1 MISKAAQHAAPRIV
15 AEIDR
20 PLINAG
26 GDSVRHL
33 VVTVRAPE
41 HKPDPDAVRHPLN
54 LGLVIDASGSMQ
66 GPPLAAAKQATFD
79 VMTALSE
86 TDHMSLVSFA
96 SDVVRHA
103 SATPLTARGR
113 KRLESEVRAL
123 ACRGSTNLA
132 AGWLDGCQA
141 VAERQA
147 TCGGMIERNHVVLL
161 SDGHANEGLVD
172 PMALAKHAGELRDR
186 GIITST
192 VGIGTGYSPVQL
204 QAIAEAGG
212 GRMHDAEL
220 PDEIARIVLAEL
232 TDALAT
238 TVENVDICLRL
249 PEGVT
254 AELYGT
260 APFTPTTGGC
270 YVLLGSMIGGA
281 TRRLVIKLRLPPGK
295 AGEKVAVGVAAQWN
309 VPGEA
314 DNFSCEA
321 GEAVM
326 RFDTGKACLAQPRN
340 REIVKIVAEQWQAH
354 VYHRAMML
362 NQDGEGQAA
371 AELVE
376 RELKYLRKYCQ
387 GETDL
392 EAEIDAMG
400 SFAQSVAQRYTAVT
414 SKEMMLKA
422 YKMGRGEMDRRGRK
436 AMTFEMLMQTEESFR
451 GTNPSPRRPRK

>member
-1 MISKAAQHAAPRIV
+1 MISKATQHAAPEIV

-20 PLINAG
+20 PLINARG
-26 GDSVRHL
+26 ASVRHL

-66 GPPLAAAKQATFD
+66 GPPLAAAKQATLD
-79 VMTALSE
+79 VVSALSE

-103 SATPLTARGR
+103 SATRLTDRGR
-113 KRLESEVRAL
+113 KSLELELRSL

-147 TCGGMIERNHVVLL
+147 TCGVIERSHVVLL

-172 PMALAKHAGELRDR
+172 PMALANHARELRDR

-220 PDEIARIVLAEL
+220 PEEIARIVMAEL
-232 TDALAT
+232 TDTLAT
-238 TVENVDICLRL
+238 TVENADILLRL

-270 YVLLGSMIGGA
+270 HVFLGSMIGGA
-281 TRRLVIKLRLPPGK
+281 SRRLVIKLRLPPGQ
-295 AGEKVAVGVAAQWN
+295 AGDTLAVSVAAQWSL
-309 VPGEA
+309 PGQAEHL
-314 DNFSCEA
+314 SCEA
-321 GEAVM
+321 GKAVM
-326 RFDTGKACLAQPRN
+326 RFDTGKACVDQPRN
-340 REIVKIVAEQWQAH
+340 AEIVKIVAEQWQASI
-354 VYHRAMML
+354 YHRAMML
-362 NQDGEGQAA
+362 NQDGQGRAA

-376 RELKYLRKYCQ
+376 RELEYLRKYCQ
-387 GETDL
+387 AIAEL
-392 EAEIDAMG
+392 EAEIAALG
-400 SFAQSVAQRYTAVT
+400 SFAESVSERYTAGT

-422 YKMGRGEMDRRGRK
+422 YKMGRGETDRRGRK
-436 AMTFEMLMQTEESFR
+436 VMSFEMLMQTEHTSR
-451 GTNPSPRRPRK
+451 GTNPKPHPPRK

>member
-1 MISKAAQHAAPRIV
+1 MISKANQHAAPEIV

-66 GPPLAAAKQATFD
+66 GAPLAAAKQATLD
-79 VMTALSE
+79 VVTALTE

-103 SATPLTARGR
+103 SATPLTAQGR
-113 KRLESEVRAL
+113 KTLELQVRAL

-147 TCGGMIERNHVVLL
+147 TCGALERNHVVLL

-172 PMALAKHAGELRDR
+172 PVALAAHAGELRAR

-192 VGIGTGYSPVQL
+192 VGIGTGYSPMQL

-220 PDEIARIVLAEL
+220 PDEIARIVVAEL
-232 TDALAT
+232 TDTLAT
-238 TVENVDICLRL
+238 TVENVNVCLRL

-260 APFTPTTGGC
+260 APCTSSSGGFD
-270 YVLLGSMIGGA
+270 VLVGSMIGGA

-295 AGEKVAVGVAAQWN
+295 AGDTLAVGVVAQWN

-314 DNFSCEA
+314 DRFSCA
-321 GEAVM
+321 VGEAAM

-340 REIVKIVAEQWQAH
+340 VELVKIVAEQWQAH

-362 NQDGEGQAA
+362 NQDGEMQAA

-376 RELKYLRKYCQ
+376 RELRYLRKYCQ
-387 GETDL
+387 GIAEL
-392 EAEIDAMG
+392 EAEIN
-400 SFAQSVAQRYTAVT
+400 SLRNFAGSVAQRYTAVT

-422 YKMGRGEMDRRGRK
+422 YKMGRGEMDRRDRAG
-436 AMTFEMLMQTEESFR
+436 MTFEMLMHTEETFR
-451 GTNPSPRRPRK
+451 GASPKPRRPQK